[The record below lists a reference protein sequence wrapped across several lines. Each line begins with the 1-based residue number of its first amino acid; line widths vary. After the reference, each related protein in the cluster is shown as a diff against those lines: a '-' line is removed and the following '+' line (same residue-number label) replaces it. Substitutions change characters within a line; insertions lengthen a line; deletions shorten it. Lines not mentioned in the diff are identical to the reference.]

1 MNMFKPV
8 KATSI
13 KEYMD
18 ALPPERKE
26 PIEFLHAWIQK
37 TAPTLKAHF
46 AANMLGY
53 GTFPYKNGEWHTI
66 GLASQKNYMSLYICC
81 VQDGEYLA
89 EKYKDE
95 LGNVTVGKS
104 CITFKKID
112 DLNLETLK
120 KVIKLA
126 EKQPGFEGLGK
137 KEK

>member
-1 MNMFKPV
+1 MFKPV

-13 KEYMD
+13 KEYMN

-26 PIEFLHAWIQK
+26 PIAFLDAFIKK

-66 GLASQKNYMSLYICC
+66 GLASQKNYISLYICC
-81 VQDGEYLA
+81 VQNGKYLA
-89 EKYKDE
+89 EKYKEE
-95 LGNVTVGKS
+95 LGNVSVGKS
-104 CITFKKID
+104 CISFKKLE
-112 DLNLETLK
+112 DLNLDTLK
-120 KVIKLA
+120 KIITLA
-126 EKQPGFEGLGK
+126 EKNPGFEGMGK